1 MCKHVEV
8 IGLRVAVDVK
18 EEEVGKE
25 VEHADGKEC

>member
-8 IGLRVAVDVK
+8 IGLRVAVDV